1 MSVNYLLHE
10 SAVGYSLYEVVRQ
23 ADIVGLDLIE
33 NRESI
38 NDLSKFSKLIRLV
51 SFKPWANASSGLENI
66 NLVSEGIMSDD
77 LKNLLELNLPK
88 TSGKNSKVILG
99 VSDRKLA
106 AEISAAFPG
115 VQCESID
122 TNPVV
127 SALIRGIRV
136 HTAKLIK
143 DLRDDDVG
151 RAQLGL
157 GHAYS
162 RSKVKFNVHKNDNHI
177 IQGIATLDALDKG
190 INSSAMRVRE
200 WYGWHFPELINI
212 VSDNVTYAK
221 MVLTIGNKKTLSEDR
236 LDELAN
242 VLDQDKDKAEA
253 ILNAAKIS
261 MGQDITDEDLE
272 MIQTLAGRVADSADY
287 RRVLTNSMDDKMG
300 TVAPNLQQILGTHV
314 AARLI
319 QHAGSLTNLSKYPA
333 STLQILGAEKALFR
347 ALKTKSAT
355 PKYGLLYQSSFI
367 GRANPKIKGRI
378 SRYLANKCSMASRID
393 NFSEKPTSA
402 FGEAFKKQIE
412 QRLEFYASGAKP
424 MKNID
429 AMEEAMKRVLE
440 QDEHALDIDEDMI
453 EHHGGPTPN
462 KEEKK
467 EKKKDKKEK
476 RKSIAADVEM
486 ADAEPEKE
494 EKKSKKDKKEKRKSI
509 AADEEVAEDDDSK
522 KEKKKDKKR
531 KSLGGD
537 VEMADAPAADDGEKK
552 KKKKRKSVAA
562 E

>member
-1 MSVNYLLHE
+1 
-10 SAVGYSLYEVVRQ
+10 
-23 ADIVGLDLIE
+23 
-33 NRESI
+33 
-38 NDLSKFSKLIRLV
+38 
-51 SFKPWANASSGLENI
+51 
-66 NLVSEGIMSDD
+66 MSDD

-88 TSGKNSKVILG
+88 TSGKNSKIVLG

-127 SALIRGIRV
+127 AALIRGIRV

-200 WYGWHFPELINI
+200 WYGWHFPELIKI

-221 MVLTIGNKKTLSEDR
+221 MVLTIGNKKTLDEDR

-467 EKKKDKKEK
+467 DK
-476 RKSIAADVEM
+476 
-486 ADAEPEKE
+486 KE

-509 AADEEVAEDDDSK
+509 AADEEIAEDKNDK

-537 VEMADAPAADDGEKK
+537 VEMTDAPAADDGERK